1 MKRLV
6 LATALLLVSTLSFAQ
21 ITKGDI
27 QLGGAI
33 NFNKVESPL
42 NDFSNFSIIPRAGFF
57 VSDLT
62 SVGITTGFTSSK
74 LNGAKSNLFQFGV
87 YARFH
92 KMVADQFYIYLQ
104 PSLAFGT
111 GSEENGNAPDTDVSS
126 FNIGIAPGMTYFLS
140 PKFALE
146 MNFGSLAYN
155 STTNKNSG
163 VESKRENYGLN
174 LNLNTITLGFS
185 YYIK

>member
-6 LATALLLVSTLSFAQ
+6 LATALLMMSTLSFAQ

-27 QLGGAI
+27 QLGGMV
-33 NFNKVESPL
+33 NFSKVEAPG
-42 NDFSNFSIIPRAGFF
+42 FERSNFTLTPRAGLF

-87 YARFH
+87 YTRFH
-92 KMVADQFYIYLQ
+92 KMVAEQFYIYLQ

-111 GSEENGNAPDTDVSS
+111 GSAETGNGPDADITS

-155 STTNKNSG
+155 STTNEISG
-163 VESKRENYGLN
+163 VENKTENYGLN
-174 LNLNTITLGFS
+174 LNFDTITLGFS

>member
-6 LATALLLVSTLSFAQ
+6 LAMALLMVSTLSFAQ

-27 QLGGAI
+27 QLGGNAG
-33 NFNKVESPL
+33 FNKIKSGSFERSQFTL
-42 NDFSNFSIIPRAGFF
+42 APRAGLF

-62 SVGITTGFTSSK
+62 SVGLTIGYSSTDS
-74 LNGAKSNLFQFGV
+74 NGTNSNLFQFGV
-87 YARFH
+87 YSRFH
-92 KMVADQFYIYLQ
+92 KMVAENFYIYLQ
-104 PSLAFGT
+104 PSLTLGT
-111 GSEENGNAPDTDVSS
+111 GSVKSENAPDIDTST
-126 FNIGIAPGMTYFLS
+126 FNIGIAPGVTYFLS

-146 MNFGSLAYN
+146 MSLGSLAYN
-155 STTNKNSG
+155 LTKDSNSTI
-163 VESKRENYGLN
+163 ESKTENYGLN

>member
-27 QLGGAI
+27 QLGG
-33 NFNKVESPL
+33 NVG
-42 NDFSNFSIIPRAGFF
+42 FSKTKIGSFETSQFTLSPRAGLF

-62 SVGITTGFTSSK
+62 SVGLTIGYSSTESNG
-74 LNGAKSNLFQFGV
+74 LNSNLLQFGV
-87 YARFH
+87 YTRFH